1 MQLLGHP
8 SPKPTTVW
16 SNMREVSLL
25 DMGKLSKQER
35 EKRTTLKTTRFLA
48 KQPFGKLWVLVLVLF
63 KTQFVTV
70 DGKNPAPVRIPQMLI
85 GFTPLSKSCG
95 ASQLVQEFSINYI
108 NSSMH
113 VKSARKV
120 PRFIWKTAFLRDSG
134 IVPEPELWLQ

>member
-25 DMGKLSKQER
+25 DMGKLSKHER

-48 KQPFGKLWVLVLVLF
+48 KQPFGKLRVLVLVLC

-70 DGKNPAPVRIPQMLI
+70 DGKNPAAVRMPQMLI
-85 GFTPLSKSCG
+85 GFTPLSKS
-95 ASQLVQEFSINYI
+95 
-108 NSSMH
+108 
-113 VKSARKV
+113 
-120 PRFIWKTAFLRDSG
+120 
-134 IVPEPELWLQ
+134 